1 MDSHPIIVSH
11 YWYHFGFP
19 QEQMASAPV
28 GRRLR
33 RGLLVLLVGELRAAP
48 GTVEPPGIFLWDVD
62 QWPFQE
68 PKLEV
73 PTIYKAYVRSM

>member
-19 QEQMASAPV
+19 HEQMASAVPV

-33 RGLLVLLVGELRAAP
+33 RGLVVLLVGELRAAP
-48 GTVEPPGIFLWDVD
+48 GTIEPPGNFLGDFDVN
-62 QWPFQE
+62 PGLN
-68 PKLEV
+68 PG
-73 PTIYKAYVRSM
+73 Y